1 MATQTVNDSSNT
13 HERLKEQIMA
23 TSATTSTTNLDVNSI
38 VSQLMAVERQPI
50 NKLNAKEASYQA
62 KLTAYGS
69 VNGALASFQTAVQG
83 LSSASRFT
91 SLDATPSD
99 DTILSATASSIAAA
113 GSYSLEVTSLAQAQK
128 LAAAGKSSSTASI
141 GAGASTTLTFDF
153 GTISGGAFD
162 AGTGKYTGA
171 AFASSGAATKTVTID
186 SSNNSLQ
193 GIRDAINA
201 AQIGVTA
208 TIIND
213 GDATNPYRLA
223 LSSDSNGS
231 SNSMKISVSGDA
243 DVGTLLAHNPDDDAG
258 QNLAETVTAQNAVF
272 KVNGVEVSKTS
283 NSVADVIQG
292 VTLNLKKVTAS
303 PTTLTVAH
311 DKASVSN
318 AVASFVKAYNDLAK
332 TLKDISAY
340 DPKTKQAAILQ
351 GDGTVRTIQSQ
362 LRNTLGAAV
371 VGASGDLTTLSQ
383 IGVAFQKDGS
393 IALDSAKLN
402 SVMESNLAD
411 IASLFAATGK
421 ATDSLVSYT
430 SATSS
435 TQAGNYAVNVTQIAT
450 QGKIVGAAA
459 ANTTITDANKA
470 LDITINGVSTSITLA
485 TGSYTAQTLAAELQ
499 AKINGASALS
509 SAGISVAVT
518 KSVDNKLTVTSSSY
532 GSTSSV
538 IIGGAGASDLLG
550 ANPASTAGVDVA
562 GTIGGVTS
570 TGTGQIL
577 QDAHGLSVT
586 ISGGA
591 LGDRGSVSYSNGYA
605 FLLDKW
611 ASSILTTDGALA
623 NRTDGINSSIKDLGN
638 RRTTLETRLIGIE
651 KRYRDQFT
659 RLDVMLSSMNQTSN
673 YLTQQLAQISNNN

>member
-38 VSQLMAVERQPI
+38 VSQLMTVERQPI
-50 NKLNAKEASYQA
+50 NKLNAKEAGYQA

-69 VNGALASFQTAVQG
+69 VNGAMASFQTAVQG

-91 SLDATPSD
+91 SLNATSSD
-99 DTILSATASSIAAA
+99 DTILSATTSSIAVA
-113 GSYSLEVTSLAQAQK
+113 GTYSLEVTSLAQAQK
-128 LAAAGKSSSTASI
+128 LVAAGKSSSTAGI
-141 GAGASTTLTFDF
+141 GDGTATTVTFDF
-153 GTISGGAFD
+153 GTITGTPVNGIYPVAPATTFVSNGG
-162 AGTGKYTGA
+162 G
-171 AFASSGAATKTVTID
+171 TKTVTID

-201 AQIGVTA
+201 AKIGVTA

-223 LSSDSNGS
+223 LSSDSNGA
-231 SNSMKISVSGDA
+231 SNSLKISIGDNEND
-243 DVGTLLAHNPDDDAG
+243 DVRDLLAHDPVAT
-258 QNLAETVTAQNAVF
+258 QNLTETVTAQNAVF
-272 KVNGVEVSKTS
+272 KVNGVAVSKAS

-292 VTLNLKKVTAS
+292 VTLNLKKVTDA
-303 PTTLTVAH
+303 PATLTVAH
-311 DKASVSN
+311 DKASVGN
-318 AVASFVKAYNDLAK
+318 AVASFVKSYNDLAK

-340 DPKTKQAAILQ
+340 DPKTKRAAILQ
-351 GDGTVRTIQSQ
+351 GDSTVRSIQSQ
-362 LRNTLGAAV
+362 LRNTLGSAV

-383 IGVAFQKDGS
+383 IGVSFQKDGS
-393 IALDSAKLN
+393 IALDSAKLS
-402 SVMESNLAD
+402 SVMESNIAD

-435 TQAGNYAVNVTQIAT
+435 TNAGSYAVNVTQIAT
-450 QGKIVGAAA
+450 QGKTVGAAA

-509 SAGISVAVT
+509 SAGVSVAVT

-538 IIGGAGASDLLG
+538 IISGTGSADLLG
-550 ANPASTAGVDVA
+550 ATPTSTAGVNVA
-562 GTIGGVTS
+562 GSIGGVIS
-570 TGTGQIL
+570 TGTGQLL
-577 QDAHGLSVT
+577 QDTQGLSVT

-591 LGDRGSVSYSNGYA
+591 LGGRGSVSYSNGYA
-605 FLLDKW
+605 FLLNKW

-623 NRTDGINSSIKDLGN
+623 NRTEGINSSIKDLGN
-638 RRTTLETRLIGIE
+638 RRTALENRLIGIE

-659 RLDVMLSSMNQTSN
+659 RLDVMLSSMNSTST

>member
-1 MATQTVNDSSNT
+1 
-13 HERLKEQIMA
+13 MA

-38 VSQLMAVERQPI
+38 VSQLMTVERQPI
-50 NKLNAKEASYQA
+50 NKLNAKEAGYQA

-69 VNGALASFQTAVQG
+69 VNGAMASFQTAVQG

-91 SLDATPSD
+91 SLNATSSD
-99 DTILSATASSIAAA
+99 DTILSATTSSIAVA
-113 GSYSLEVTSLAQAQK
+113 GTYSLEVTSLAQAQK
-128 LAAAGKSSSTASI
+128 LVAAGKSSSTAGI
-141 GAGASTTLTFDF
+141 GDGTATTVTFDF
-153 GTISGGAFD
+153 GTITGTPVNGIYPVAPATTFVSNGG
-162 AGTGKYTGA
+162 G
-171 AFASSGAATKTVTID
+171 TKTVTID

-201 AQIGVTA
+201 AKIGVTA

-223 LSSDSNGS
+223 LSSDSNGA
-231 SNSMKISVSGDA
+231 SNSLKISIGDNEND
-243 DVGTLLAHNPDDDAG
+243 DVRDLLAHDPVAT
-258 QNLAETVTAQNAVF
+258 QNLTETVTAQNAVF
-272 KVNGVEVSKTS
+272 KVNGVAVSKAS

-292 VTLNLKKVTAS
+292 VTLNLKKVTDA
-303 PTTLTVAH
+303 PATLTVAH
-311 DKASVSN
+311 DKASVGN
-318 AVASFVKAYNDLAK
+318 AVASFVKSYNDLAK

-340 DPKTKQAAILQ
+340 DPKTKRAAILQ
-351 GDGTVRTIQSQ
+351 GDSTVRSIQSQ
-362 LRNTLGAAV
+362 LRNTLGSAV

-383 IGVAFQKDGS
+383 IGVSFQKDGS
-393 IALDSAKLN
+393 IALDSAKLS
-402 SVMESNLAD
+402 SVMESNIAD

-435 TQAGNYAVNVTQIAT
+435 TNAGSYAVNVTQIAT
-450 QGKIVGAAA
+450 QGKTVGAAA

-538 IIGGAGASDLLG
+538 IISGTGSADLLG
-550 ANPASTAGVDVA
+550 ATPTSTAGVNVA
-562 GTIGGVTS
+562 GSIGGVIS
-570 TGTGQIL
+570 TGTGQLL
-577 QDAHGLSVT
+577 QDTQGLSVT

-591 LGDRGSVSYSNGYA
+591 LGGRGSVSYSNGYA
-605 FLLDKW
+605 FLLNKW

-623 NRTDGINSSIKDLGN
+623 NRTEGINSSIKDLGN
-638 RRTTLETRLIGIE
+638 RRTALENRLIGIE

-659 RLDVMLSSMNQTSN
+659 RLDVMLSSMNSTST